1 MVVYYIIYIKKK
13 NMRQEFENNTQDVQ
27 MEQYEAPRME
37 VIEMEIEGPILNL
50 SGEDGYRQ
58 NW

>member
-1 MVVYYIIYIKKK
+1 
-13 NMRQEFENNTQDVQ
+13 MRQEFENNTQDVQ